1 MIPPIYQ
8 TLLNAPAVYAIVE
21 DRIFGSGQATQGEA
35 RPYIVWQIASA
46 APENNLSDTPEFD
59 DQRIQID
66 CWSKDE
72 TTCKQL
78 AQAVRDA
85 IEVQAHITFGPWNDY
100 EAETGLYRWSFD
112 CTWFLDR

>member
-8 TLLNAPAVYAIVE
+8 TLSAVPAIVAIVG
-21 DRIFGSGQATQGEA
+21 DRIGGSGSATEGEK

-46 APENNLSDTPEFD
+46 SPENNLSCDPEFD

-66 CWSKDE
+66 CYSVSE
-72 TTCKQL
+72 TACSQL
-78 AQAVRDA
+78 ARLVRDA
-85 IEVQAHITFGPWNDY
+85 IEAQVYITFGPWNSY
-100 EAETGLYRWSFD
+100 ESDTKLYRWSFD